1 MALAAMGL
9 SLAGNAGDNK
19 QFAMYMTLVAMGFSA
34 AVCIVEGVETKGT
47 SVEEEEIIAKVNGKV
62 IYKSDYESLYKER
75 LSAIGVNE
83 ETKKFLDAQEEAL
96 IEKLIEREVLLQ
108 KAEEFNIT
116 YTDQEL
122 QEIFNAIKVQY
133 GEETFSE
140 SLKLANMTEEEYLN
154 EIKKKIVISKVEAAV
169 RDIEVEV
176 TDEEIA
182 TYYETNRSD
191 YTIAIGANMSYILVY
206 SEKEDGEVA
215 LQLELSVK
223 EIQDKLSSGVT
234 FEALAEEYEV
244 KDEENILYAIENL
257 GFVEYEKMHLE
268 PNFIEII
275 QSLSEGE
282 VSQPIKSENGYYF
295 IKLEN
300 ISEQE
305 VISIEEAKKQISE
318 KIKEDKRQAHSK
330 EQLSKWMEEAE
341 IEKY

>member
-19 QFAMYMTLVAMGFSA
+19 QFAMYMTLVAMGVSA
-34 AVCIVEGVETKGT
+34 AVCIVEGVETKGI
-47 SVEEEEIIAKVNGKV
+47 SVEDEEIIAKVNGNV
-62 IYKSDYESLYKER
+62 IYKGDYESFYKER
-75 LSAIGVNE
+75 LSAMGVNE
-83 ETKKFLDAQEEAL
+83 ETKKFLDAQEAAL

-108 KAEEFNIT
+108 KAEEMKIT
-116 YTDQEL
+116 CTDQEL
-122 QEIFNAIKVQY
+122 QEVFNAIKAQC
-133 GEETFSE
+133 GEEIFSE
-140 SLKLANMTEEEYLN
+140 SLRLANMTEEEYLN

-182 TYYETNRSD
+182 TYYETNKSD
-191 YTIAIGANMSYILVY
+191 YTIAVGANMSYILVY
-206 SEKEDGEVA
+206 SEKKGGEAA
-215 LQLELSVK
+215 LQVELSVK

-234 FEALAEEYEV
+234 FEALAEECKA
-244 KDEENILYAIENL
+244 KDEENVLYAIEDL
-257 GFVEYEKMHLE
+257 GFVEYDKINLDD
-268 PNFIEII
+268 NFIESIKA
-275 QSLSEGE
+275 LSEGE

-295 IKLEN
+295 IKVEN

-305 VISIEEAKKQISE
+305 VISIEEAESQISE
-318 KIKEDKRQAHSK
+318 KIKEDKKQAYSK